1 MTNLPFRH
9 ILVIEDEKSRRI
21 VSLEETIYSIGRDAT
36 NAIVIYDR
44 QVSRFHAT
52 ILREEDA
59 SNQQT
64 SYKVIDGDLRGNIS
78 TNGVVV
84 NGKPSL
90 SHTLK
95 HGDVIRFGEKAK
107 ALYYILS
114 DPSVISLFKN
124 NEELTDELEQNKD
137 TDQHPSPNNQENYK
151 TTLTSEK
158 DLEEMSQKELIRLAS
173 FPELSPNPIVEINW
187 FGEITYLNP
196 AASLKF
202 KDINQLRS
210 QHPILAGLTNNCQNK
225 HGSLFVREVKIG
237 TEIFEQYVHYLSENK
252 LIRSYIFD
260 FTKRKQVEA
269 ALRESEQ
276 LYRAVVRQS
285 FEGIFLVDGKTHK
298 ILEVN
303 QSYCDLVGY
312 SLEETLG
319 MRLEDLVIF
328 SPEINEENLEIFLI
342 EQQEKVIDSIHRCK
356 DNSLIQVGLSVTMI
370 SASRGKDIFCFAVH
384 RASEQSSPTTPIRR
398 RDTLTGLFK
407 RSFLEEYLV
416 LSISNAKKYQHEV
429 GLIFLNIQGFN
440 QINQQF
446 GKNVGDDCL
455 VEVANRLRICE
466 AQGAIAVHC
475 EEDKF
480 AILLP
485 TIKSYKDIAKLC
497 TILLTRLKESFN
509 VHQEDSQPVVKKLTT
524 MILNFNI
531 GIAIYPTDGQDG
543 EILWRNA
550 ENALQRSQ
558 ENGSDNYQFYSAT
571 MTSRATR
578 KLRLEELLQ
587 QALAEQGLFLTYQP
601 IVNIQS
607 GMITGMEALLRW
619 RNLELQR
626 VAPGH
631 LISIAED
638 MGIIVPL
645 GEWVLKAACTQN
657 HLWQQNGVS
666 NIPISVNL
674 SSLQFQAPN
683 LASTVAR
690 ILQSTKLEPH
700 KLELE
705 ITEQIIIENSDTIF
719 KVLRDLLQMGVQISI
734 DGFGSNYCSLTFL
747 KKFPFHT
754 LKIHQ
759 SFIKELEDNPKDT
772 SIIASMV
779 NIGRSFNMRVIAKG
793 VEKIQQLKLLRKLEC
808 YEMQG
813 YLFSEPL
820 TSEDAS
826 TVLKRGNVNYLI
838 P

>member
-1 MTNLPFRH
+1 MSNLPFRH

-52 ILREEDA
+52 ILREEDTL
-59 SNQQT
+59 NQQT

-95 HGDVIRFGEKAK
+95 HGDVVRFGEKAK

-124 NEELTDELEQNKD
+124 NEEVNEQLESETNTEQQKSI
-137 TDQHPSPNNQENYK
+137 THQENYK

-202 KDINQLRS
+202 KDISQLRS
-210 QHPILAGLTNNCQNK
+210 QHPILAGLTSNCQSK

-237 TEIFEQYVHYLSENK
+237 GEIFEQYVHYLSENK
-252 LIRSYIFD
+252 LIRSYVFD

-285 FEGIFLVDGKTHK
+285 FEGIFLVDGKTQK

-303 QSYCDLVGY
+303 QSYCNLVGY

-319 MRLEDLVIF
+319 MCLEDLVIF
-328 SPEINEENLEIFLI
+328 DPEVSQENLKAFLL
-342 EQQEKVIDSIHRCK
+342 EQQDRVIDSLHRSK
-356 DNSLIQVGLSVTMI
+356 DNSLLKVGLSATVI
-370 SASRGKDIFCFAVH
+370 VYKGREIFCFAVH
-384 RASEQSSPTTPIRR
+384 RGNQEAHPTQPGK
-398 RDTLTGLFK
+398 DSLTGLSN
-407 RSFLEEYLV
+407 RSFLEEHLL
-416 LSISNAKKYQHEV
+416 LSISNAKNYQREL
-429 GLIFLNIQGFN
+429 GLILLDIKRFQ
-440 QINQQF
+440 QINQLY
-446 GKNVGDDCL
+446 GENVGDNCL
-455 VEVANRLRICE
+455 EEIASRLKICE
-466 AQGAIAVHC
+466 EFGAIAAHC
-475 EEDKF
+475 LEDNF

-485 TIKSYKDIAKLC
+485 TLNDFNDAAKLC
-497 TILLTRLKESFN
+497 QTVINHLREPII
-509 VHQEDSQPVVKKLTT
+509 VHLDGNQPMVKNPPEIKLD
-524 MILNFNI
+524 LNM
-531 GIAIYPTDGQDG
+531 GIAIYPIDGSDAQ
-543 EILWRNA
+543 ILWRNA
-550 ENALQRSQ
+550 EIALQRSK
-558 ENGSDNYQFYSAT
+558 ETGSNGYQFHSAS

-578 KLRLEELLQ
+578 QLRLEELLKE
-587 QALAEQGLFLTYQP
+587 ALAEQGLFLAYQP

-607 GMITGMEALLRW
+607 GSITGMEALLRW
-619 RNLELQR
+619 HNLELQR
-626 VAPGH
+626 VAPGN
-631 LISIAED
+631 LIAIAEAID
-638 MGIIVPL
+638 LIVPL
-645 GEWVLKAACTQN
+645 GEWVIKAACIQN
-657 HLWQQNGVS
+657 HLWQQNGIS
-666 NIPISVNL
+666 SLPISVNL
-674 SSLQFQAPN
+674 SSRQFKAPN
-683 LASTVAR
+683 LASTIAR

-700 KLELE
+700 WLELE
-705 ITEQIIIENSDTIF
+705 ITEQVIMENSDTIF
-719 KVLRDLLQMGVQISI
+719 KVLRDLLQMGVRISI
-734 DGFGSNYCSLTFL
+734 DGFGSSYCSLSFL

-759 SFIKELEDNPKDT
+759 SFIQELEDNPKDT
-772 SIIASMV
+772 SIIASIV
-779 NIGRSFNMRVIAKG
+779 NLGRSFNIRVIAKG
-793 VEKIQQLKLLRKLEC
+793 VERIQQLKLLRKLEC

-820 TSEDAS
+820 NSEDA
-826 TVLKRGNVNYLI
+826 TNVLRRGNVNYLI